1 MRPLLYFFSL
11 LLAATPALA
20 ESTPQPP
27 ILIWGVHRGCTPLS
41 DIEREAQRGLEVGV
55 TKPWAKAYV
64 LSPPARQLGCEG
76 AACAQLVQH
85 ACPAR
90 ASKSQLLGGRIEQN
104 KAKTITRMR
113 LWLHDWQT
121 GQTAYHDNW
130 CSGCSLTN
138 MVQLNANHLAQNP
151 VWGPAPGPV
160 PTYCNQRQPTEGPA
174 HSNTIFWTVFG
185 REQHKAALTATI
197 RRVAQEVGS
206 ESALD
211 QPVKTLP
218 EFKRATA
225 KDPGA
230 QILGAEIQGGG
241 NIELFLFDGPTARTE
256 VQRIECAACDK
267 DELSEKLRQA
277 ARLLLTHCFT
287 ENCAGRVAYAPAPA
301 DACVPFDA
309 LQCGEGS
316 ALAMTTAGTSLADT
330 SGPEISPRLANLT
343 RGTLWGL
350 VGVGAVTTA
359 TAVGLNYSG
368 LGWTAPDGLA
378 VRNAWVPGAV
388 TAGALTAVVLGVTI
402 PMHFVL
408 SRAQHGNGSHATTA
422 PENVRPAGAG
432 IQCPN

>member
-1 MRPLLYFFSL
+1 MRPLLCFLSL

-20 ESTPQPP
+20 DNTPQPP
-27 ILIWGVHRGCTPLS
+27 ILVWGVHRGCTPLS
-41 DIEREAQRGLEVGV
+41 DLEREVQRGLEVGV

-76 AACAQLVQH
+76 TACAQLVQR
-85 ACPAR
+85 ACPAH

-104 KAKTITRMR
+104 KSKTITRMR

-138 MVQLNANHLAQNP
+138 MVQINANHLAQNP
-151 VWGPAPGPV
+151 VWGPTPGPI
-160 PTYCNQRQPTEGPA
+160 PTYCNQRQPTEQPP

-185 REQHKAALTATI
+185 RDQHKATLTATI
-197 RRVAQEVGS
+197 RRVAQEVGT

-256 VQRIECAACDK
+256 VQRIECPACDK
-267 DELSEKLRQA
+267 DELSEKLRQS

-316 ALAMTTAGTSLADT
+316 GVAMTTANVSMPDA
-330 SGPEISPRLANLT
+330 SGPEISPRLASIT
-343 RGTLWGL
+343 KGVLWGL
-350 VGVGAVTTA
+350 VGVGAATTA
-359 TAVGLNYSG
+359 TLLAMNYSS
-368 LGWTAPDGLA
+368 LGTVIVDGQG
-378 VRNAWVPGAV
+378 VRNSLLPGAA
-388 TAGALTAVVLGVTI
+388 TAGALTALTLGVAI
-402 PMHFVL
+402 PMHIVL
-408 SRAQHGNGSHATTA
+408 SSATA
-422 PENVRPAGAG
+422 PRSSSASFGTNDRTASSSL
-432 IQCPN
+432 QCPN

>member
-1 MRPLLYFFSL
+1 MRPLLCFLSL
-11 LLAATPALA
+11 LLAATPAVA
-20 ESTPQPP
+20 DNTPQPP
-27 ILIWGVHRGCTPLS
+27 ILVWGIHRGCTPLS
-41 DIEREAQRGLEVGV
+41 DIEREVQHGLEVGV
-55 TKPWAKAYV
+55 TKPWAKSYV

-76 AACAQLVQH
+76 VACAQLAQR
-85 ACPAR
+85 ACPAQV
-90 ASKSQLLGGRIEQN
+90 SKSQLLGGRIEQN

-151 VWGPAPGPV
+151 VWGAAPGPM
-160 PTYCNQRQPTEGPA
+160 PTYCNQRQPVEGPA

-185 REQHKAALTATI
+185 RDQHKAALTATI
-197 RRVAQEVGS
+197 RRVAQEVGT

-256 VQRIECAACDK
+256 VQRVECPACDK

-316 ALAMTTAGTSLADT
+316 AVATTTADANASEA
-330 SGPEISPRLANLT
+330 SGSEISPRLANLT
-343 RGTLWGL
+343 RGALWGL
-350 VGVGAVTTA
+350 VGAGAATTA
-359 TAVGLNYSG
+359 TMIGLNFSS
-368 LGWTAPDGLA
+368 LGSAEVENVSVTNRW
-378 VRNAWVPGAV
+378 REGAV
-388 TAGALTAVVLGVTI
+388 AAGLLTAVTLGVTI
-402 PMHFVL
+402 PLHIIL
-408 SRAQHGNGSHATTA
+408 GNAMPRQAPRA
-422 PENVRPAGAG
+422 PEGSRSSSLGL
-432 IQCPN
+432 QCPN